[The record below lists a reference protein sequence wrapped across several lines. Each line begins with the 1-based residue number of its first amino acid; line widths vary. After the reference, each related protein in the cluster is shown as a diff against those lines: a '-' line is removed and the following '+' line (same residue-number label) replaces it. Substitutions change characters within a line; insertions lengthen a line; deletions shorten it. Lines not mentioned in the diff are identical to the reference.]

1 MSPVRTLRSHLQDL
15 LAAFAFLTRLPLPAI
30 PFDDQSLARAVKF
43 FPLVGLAVGAA
54 AALLHAALT
63 PHLPGPVSALAVL
76 LATVLTTGAL
86 HEDGL
91 ADTADA
97 FGGGLRD
104 RTRILAILR
113 DSRIGSYGAIALTL
127 SLTARLLLL
136 SSLPPASFAAYLI
149 AAHVLCRWSSLPL
162 SLWLAPA
169 RSPHDGMGSRIAH
182 RTIRASLLV
191 GSALTLAIVIP
202 ALRLASIA
210 PFALSLTVILLSGL
224 FYRAR
229 LGGITGDCFGATNQL
244 TEIAVLCCG
253 VWQR

>member
-1 MSPVRTLRSHLQDL
+1 MSPAPTLRSLLGDL
-15 LAAFAFLTRLPLPAI
+15 LAAFAFLTRLPLPAT
-30 PFDDQSLARAVKF
+30 PYDDGSLARAVKF
-43 FPLVGLAVGAA
+43 FPLVGLVIGAGA
-54 AALLHAALT
+54 SLLHAALT

-104 RTRILAILR
+104 RSRILAILR

-136 SSLPPASFAAYLI
+136 SSLPPASFAPCLI
-149 AAHVLCRWSSLPL
+149 AAHVLGRWSSLPL

-169 RSPHDGMGSRIAH
+169 RSPHDGMGARIAH
-182 RTIRASLLV
+182 RTSRASLLV
-191 GSALTLAIVIP
+191 GSALTLAIIIP
-202 ALRLASIA
+202 ALHLASIA
-210 PFALSLTVILLSGL
+210 PVLLTLAVTLLSGL

>member
-1 MSPVRTLRSHLQDL
+1 MSLTRFLRSQAVDL
-15 LAAFAFLTRLPLPAI
+15 LAAFAFLTRLPLPTV
-30 PFDDQSLARAVKF
+30 PYDDGSLARAVKF
-43 FPLVGLAVGAA
+43 FPLVGLAIGAG
-54 AALLHAALT
+54 AALLYVALT
-63 PHLPGPVSALAVL
+63 PHLPGPLPALVVL

-91 ADTADA
+91 ADAADA

-113 DSRIGSYGAIALTL
+113 DSRIGSYGAIALIV

-136 SSLPPASFAAYLI
+136 ASLPTSSFAAYLI
-149 AAHVLCRWSSLPL
+149 TAHVLCRWSSLPL
-162 SLWLAPA
+162 SHWLAPA
-169 RSPHDGMGSRIAH
+169 RSPQDGMGSRIAH
-182 RTIRASLLV
+182 RTTRASLLA

-202 ALRLASIA
+202 ALHLMSIA
-210 PFALSLTVILLSGL
+210 PIVLSITVTLLTGL
-224 FYRAR
+224 FFRAR

-244 TEIAVLCCG
+244 TEITVLFCG